1 MHNLCKTI
9 IFFLVFCFSIML
21 QPLIVCLWE
30 RKDHKMSI
38 AKELHFDVLMTD
50 VKAQAQSKVFEILAK
65 EAAPTCGVDADV
77 LYNVFDQNAE
87 DRTFSLEDGVAIF
100 DVKST
105 HIKTPTLAVM
115 TFDRDIDF
123 NTMDGKPV
131 NIMAAVLSPQSCGP
145 VHLQRLANVSRV
157 LRSHDLC
164 MALREVDNTDAM
176 RALFMPTQDWML
188 AA

>member
-1 MHNLCKTI
+1 
-9 IFFLVFCFSIML
+9 
-21 QPLIVCLWE
+21 
-30 RKDHKMSI
+30 MSI

-50 VKAQAQSKVFEILAK
+50 VKAQAQSKVFEILAE
-65 EAAPTCGVDADV
+65 EAAPLCDVDVDV
-77 LYNVFDQNAE
+77 LSSVIDHNAG
-87 DRTFSLEDGVAIF
+87 DRTFSLGDGVAIF

-105 HIKTPTLAVM
+105 QIKAPAMVMM

-123 NTMDGKPV
+123 NTTDGKYI

-145 VHLQRLANVSRV
+145 IHLQRLANVSRV

-164 MALREVDNTDAM
+164 MALREVDSTDAM

>member
-1 MHNLCKTI
+1 
-9 IFFLVFCFSIML
+9 
-21 QPLIVCLWE
+21 
-30 RKDHKMSI
+30 MSI

-65 EAAPTCGVDADV
+65 EAASTCGVDADV

-87 DRTFSLEDGVAIF
+87 DRTFSLEDGVVIF

-123 NTMDGKPV
+123 NTMDGKSV

-164 MALREVDNTDAM
+164 TALREVDNTDAM